1 MACYKTSL
9 SMSAINVMLIIRYK
23 APFRN
28 GAQKQCMRGT
38 GKSTADFDFI
48 YFFIYPTHYFFDFR
62 CNNLYI
68 HYVYGSPI
76 NHENIASLYETGA
89 LKPVTIRVHLI
100 CQMYFTQATFAII
113 IIIISYCQNW

>member
-1 MACYKTSL
+1 
-9 SMSAINVMLIIRYK
+9 MSAINVMLIIRYK

-28 GAQKQCMRGT
+28 GAQKQCMIGT
-38 GKSTADFDFI
+38 DKSTADFDFI

-62 CNNLYI
+62 CNYLYI

-89 LKPVTIRVHLI
+89 LMPELVIYTSWCMSYINMNLHRLIIRNMQVMH
-100 CQMYFTQATFAII
+100 ATYKWYIH
-113 IIIISYCQNW
+113 